1 MKTSIDNLSARLL
14 PETMVRPQGDR
25 RLRDSSSVE
34 RARRAVARG
43 RVRRGEG
50 RDDRAGGQDAGR
62 NVPEGTVV
70 VVTAAVI
77 ELRTW
82 FTVS

>member
-1 MKTSIDNLSARLL
+1 MKTSIDNFPGRLL
-14 PETMVRPQGDR
+14 PETVVRLEGDR
-25 RLRDSSSVE
+25 RLRDCPSVE

-50 RDDRAGGQDAGR
+50 RDDRAGGQDAGW
-62 NVPEGTVV
+62 NVPEGTMV

>member
-1 MKTSIDNLSARLL
+1 
-14 PETMVRPQGDR
+14 MVRPQRDR
-25 RLRDSSSVE
+25 RLRDCPSVE

-82 FTVS
+82 FAVS

>member
-14 PETMVRPQGDR
+14 PETVVRPQGDC
-25 RLRDSSSVE
+25 RLRDCPSVE

-62 NVPEGTVV
+62 DVPEGSV
-70 VVTAAVI
+70 VVTAAVNG
-77 ELRTW
+77 LRTW
-82 FTVS
+82 FAVS